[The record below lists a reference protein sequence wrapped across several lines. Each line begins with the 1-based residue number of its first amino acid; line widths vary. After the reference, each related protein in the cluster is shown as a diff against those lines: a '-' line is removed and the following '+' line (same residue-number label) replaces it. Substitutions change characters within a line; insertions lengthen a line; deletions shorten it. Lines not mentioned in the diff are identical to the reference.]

1 MIELVESICDK
12 YGLTKD
18 PLLKTIGI
26 TTRKLSLE
34 LYKFKKPD
42 IDPLIHNINF
52 LIYKL
57 PMMVIMEYGFFETA
71 EEYYDYVVLSF
82 YGNSSKSL
90 NLLGNSEDIFMLF
103 YETDI
108 PIMKISENKSLHYC
122 VGFKS
127 RDFILEKT
135 RRFIKKVVENAYML
149 LLCNQNMLTRDE
161 MFAILYCNRKI
172 DNYSF
177 SIKFSTLYKLIILKE
192 ADGVGEKTKSSLE
205 INLFKQLRLIQ

>member
-1 MIELVESICDK
+1 MIELVEGICDK

-26 TTRKLSLE
+26 TTRKLSIE

-42 IDPLIHNINF
+42 ISPIINNINF

-57 PMMVIMEYGFFETA
+57 PMMVIMEYGLFETLQDYY
-71 EEYYDYVVLSF
+71 EYIVLAF
-82 YGNSSKSL
+82 YGNSDKSIK
-90 NLLGNSEDIFMLF
+90 LLGSSEDILMLF

-108 PIMKISENKSLHYC
+108 PVSEVTSNKDLHYC

-127 RDFILEKT
+127 KDFIFEKT

-149 LLCNQNMLTRDE
+149 LLCHQNMLTVEDILV
-161 MFAILYCNRKI
+161 ILYCKRKV

-177 SIKFSTLYKLIILKE
+177 SIKFSTLFKLIIME
-192 ADGVGEKTKSSLE
+192 TIDGVGEKSKTSLE
-205 INLFKQLRLIQ
+205 INLFKQLRII